1 MFFTFVV
8 KNKEI
13 LKKDKMK
20 KVYIL
25 DTVHP
30 VLKERLTQTNYK
42 CIDVSEKNIKEL
54 KLIISDA
61 YGIVLRS
68 RFTLNHDFLSFCPQL
83 KFIARS
89 GSGLENID
97 LEYCRT
103 KQIDVHSSPEGNRQA
118 VAEHCLG
125 FLLSLL
131 NSFKMAHKDINNGE
145 WLREKN
151 RGLELSSQCVGII
164 GYGNNGRA
172 FAKLLSKHNV
182 TVLAHD
188 KYKTGFSEGAI
199 KECSLE
205 DIFQKATIISFHVPL
220 TYETAYMA
228 DYQFFKRFK
237 NPVRVINISRGKVLK
252 TKDLIKALDE
262 GFVFGAALDV
272 LDEESKSFTV
282 ETKNT
287 VLLDLNKRSNVIITP
302 HVAGWTKESYFKLS
316 NVLADKII
324 K

>member
-1 MFFTFVV
+1 
-8 KNKEI
+8 
-13 LKKDKMK
+13 MK
-20 KVYIL
+20 KVYFL
-25 DTVHP
+25 DVVHS
-30 VLKERLTQTNYK
+30 VLNERLSLANYN
-42 CIDVSEKNIKEL
+42 CIDVTKKNIEEL
-54 KLIISDA
+54 KAILSDA

-68 RFTLNHDFLSFCPQL
+68 RVTLNKEILSFCPQL

-97 LEYCRT
+97 LEYCI
-103 KQIDVHSSPEGNRQA
+103 KKEIDVYSSPEGNRKA

-125 FLLSLL
+125 FSLSLL
-131 NSFKMAHKDINNGE
+131 NNFKVAQKDINKGE

-151 RGLELSSQCVGII
+151 RGLELSKQRVGII

-188 KYKTGFSEGAI
+188 KYKAGFSEGAI
-199 KECSLE
+199 KESSLE
-205 DIFQKATIISFHVPL
+205 EIFEKASIISFHVPL
-220 TYETAYMA
+220 TEETTYMA
-228 DYQFFKRFK
+228 DYQFFKSFK
-237 NPVRVINISRGKVLK
+237 SPVRVINISRGKVLK
-252 TKDLIKALDE
+252 TKDLIQALDE
-262 GFVFGAALDV
+262 GFVLGAALDV
-272 LDEESKSFTV
+272 LDEESKSFTI
-282 ETKNT
+282 ETKNK
-287 VLLDLNKRSNVIITP
+287 VLLELNKRTNVIITP